1 MSTGKDEFTTFAVKT
16 QALTSFAGVLGAG
29 GHSID
34 LSKSFKVTA
43 HDYEQREPAG
53 GTPVEVTETTPERP
67 ARGAPGSPPDRALVG
82 QRRRRRMLVT
92 AWSAPLVSTRVARSR
107 VGSTFLSRFG
117 SLMRSQIPA
126 AVSRASASVRAA

>member
-53 GTPVEVTETTPERP
+53 GTPVEVAEH
-67 ARGAPGSPPDRALVG
+67 AG
-82 QRRRRRMLVT
+82 RRVFIRDGLLNAT
-92 AWSAPLVSTRVARSR
+92 D
-107 VGSTFLSRFG
+107 
-117 SLMRSQIPA
+117 
-126 AVSRASASVRAA
+126 AVLGGVH